1 MLSIIICSRHK
12 ILDKEFVDNID
23 ATVGIDYELV
33 SIDNSENSH
42 SIFSAYNQG
51 VARSKF
57 SYLCF
62 VHEDVL
68 FHSKGWG
75 EKVIA
80 HLQDK
85 ETGIVGVVGSSFM
98 PRVPAA
104 WATLPASSY
113 NLIQS
118 FSNGKKP
125 TTYELEPKNFTQ
137 LKRQA
142 VILDG
147 LFFCSRKDIFQE
159 INFDESLKGFHG
171 YDYDISLQSIVAGYK
186 NYVIYDI
193 KLEHS
198 SGGHTDIVFFRNLIT
213 IFRKWEKH
221 LPLFT
226 DEFSDEARTKL
237 GEIEKKKL
245 RQLTKKMVRK
255 GFGVCELKKEITYY
269 AGKID
274 YKKGAICLSFRIFLI
289 RLFNCPKYL
298 LKKNRIHQ

>member
-12 ILDKEFVDNID
+12 KLDKGFVDNIA

-33 SIDNSENSH
+33 AIDNSDNFY

-51 VARSKF
+51 VVRSKF
-57 SYLCF
+57 PYLCF

-75 EKVIA
+75 QKVIA

-118 FSNGKKP
+118 FANAKKP

-137 LKRQA
+137 SKRSA

-147 LFFCSRKDIFQE
+147 LFFCMRKDIFFE
-159 INFDESLKGFHG
+159 IKFDENLKGFHG
-171 YDYDISLQSIVAGYK
+171 YDYDISLQSLVAGYQ

-198 SGGHTDIVFFRNLIT
+198 SGGHTDMVFFRNLIA
-213 IFRKWEKH
+213 IFRKWEIH

-226 DEFSDEARTKL
+226 DSFPEEVRKKL
-237 GEIEKKKL
+237 SEIEKKKL

-255 GFGVCELKKEITYY
+255 GFGVRELKKEITYY
-269 AGKID
+269 AEKID
-274 YKKGAICLSFRIFLI
+274 DKKGARLLSFRIFLI
-289 RLFNCPKYL
+289 RLFNCPKSFL
-298 LKKNRIHQ
+298 TKNRIQQ